1 LLRSSLAPTTAFK
14 GSFMKLETDEEEA
27 IRTVARGTDETEA
40 NNANENVE
48 RPRIKSK
55 WNQAPDNSQ
64 TTEDQKTAQKKS
76 R

>member
-1 LLRSSLAPTTAFK
+1 
-14 GSFMKLETDEEEA
+14 MKLETDEEEA

-64 TTEDQKTAQKKS
+64 TTEDKKTAAKKLS
-76 R
+76 PGPKRRRNKIPLARK

>member
-1 LLRSSLAPTTAFK
+1 
-14 GSFMKLETDEEEA
+14 MKLETDEEEA

-64 TTEDQKTAQKKS
+64 TTEDNQKNRGKKIIARS
-76 R
+76 KASTQ